1 MNAQDETVVHA
12 EAVHE
17 RAGQASPG
25 IVLAGFWAAAG
36 LVLMGVGMALHGHP
50 GTLLAGMR

>member
-17 RAGQASPG
+17 RSGQASPG
-25 IVLAGFWAAAG
+25 ILLAGFWAAAG